1 MDCSK
6 VGQLVKKP
14 CKYKEAV
21 QGQFSFKNIFVIR
34 TIWSKNALAF
44 TTL

>member
-6 VGQLVKKP
+6 VGQLVMKL
-14 CKYKEAV
+14 CKYREAV
-21 QGQFSFKNIFVIR
+21 QGQFSFEGIFVIR